1 MPKCNPTGELVIRTL
16 AMPRDTNMY
25 GHIFGGWVLSQ
36 MDLAASSVAGQYS
49 SKRIVTQAINSMS
62 FIAPVHVGDIMCCY
76 ADIIK
81 FGVTS
86 MHINVEAWV
95 LSRNQHNDRYQV
107 TEGVFVFV
115 AVDENQKP
123 IPLKKPQS

>member
-1 MPKCNPTGELVIRTL
+1 MPKSNPTGELVIRTL

-36 MDLAASSVAGQYS
+36 MDLAAASVAGQYS

-86 MHINVEAWV
+86 IHINVEAWV

-107 TEGVFVFV
+107 TEGVFVLV

-123 IPLKKPQS
+123 IPLNKPQS